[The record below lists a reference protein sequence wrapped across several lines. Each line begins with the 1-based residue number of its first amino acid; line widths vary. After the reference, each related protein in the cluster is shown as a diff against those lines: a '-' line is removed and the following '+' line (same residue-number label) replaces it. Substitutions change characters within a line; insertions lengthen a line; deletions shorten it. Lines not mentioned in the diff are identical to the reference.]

1 MAIALSIA
9 YTATPLAAG
18 VKLVVEAT
26 GQISPGRTFIRRS
39 EYKFVQVTAAAA
51 TSPVNVLAAYTA
63 LFGALVSGQ
72 KIGFRLTPYTSTGL
86 PGTPFYTTVTV
97 T

>member
-1 MAIALSIA
+1 MAIAFSVA

-26 GQISPGRTFIRRS
+26 GQVSAGRSFFRRS

-51 TSPVNVLAAYTA
+51 ASPANILAAYNA

-72 KIGFRLTPYTSTGL
+72 KIGLRLTPFTSTGF
-86 PGTPFYTTVTV
+86 PGTPFYTTITV